1 MLDWTIC
8 IDLDSL
14 AARALRRDL
23 LAAVAMCWEAD
34 FDAPILER
42 ATLLNVSDSADLYSI
57 SCM

>member
-1 MLDWTIC
+1 MCFEMLDWTIC

-34 FDAPILER
+34 FDAPSMRDETSPIGG
-42 ATLLNVSDSADLYSI
+42 
-57 SCM
+57 